1 VAIKTQVTDNVHRVI
16 TKVIDEERRVSCSC
30 CSGQDGCCMYP
41 ATLFGSAYGAA
52 DLPDSVTVNWSGR
65 YNGTLN
71 KSGSSYVGGGV
82 TLQIVNNVWKLSDSN
97 GTRTVG
103 NCLFAEF
110 NSPLVTDQ
118 FEDSYRFIQN
128 YDPFE
133 QNIILVRKSLCY
145 WEGTGDFDVCN
156 YYLAYGTGSNDGS
169 GIPPIWS
176 VSATGFGGFCGEGAI
191 VGKSSGS
198 GNTPVGQYVDP
209 GDANLDVE
217 IEPL

>member
-1 VAIKTQVTDNVHRVI
+1 MATIKTQLVGNEQRII
-16 TKVIDEERRVSCSC
+16 TKGGLISCSC

-82 TLQIVNNVWKLSDSN
+82 TLQIVNDVWQLSDSN

-128 YDPFE
+128 YPPFE
-133 QNIILVRKSLCY
+133 QNIILERKSLCY
-145 WEGTGDFDVCN
+145 WEGTGDFGSCN
-156 YYLAYGTGSNDGS
+156 YYLIYGDGGFT
-169 GIPPIWS
+169 GIPPIWR
-176 VSATGFGGFCGEGAI
+176 VSAIGFGGFCGEGAI
-191 VGKSSGS
+191 LGKSSGS
-198 GNTPVGQYVDP
+198 GNTPEGVYDDGVG
-209 GDANLDVE
+209 GVE
-217 IEPL
+217 IVPL